1 MLPLYSDLTDQKAA
15 ERVVVAALT
24 KETFLKVFVSG
35 LVRIDA
41 ARLSRQECF
50 VLQRWSSLAL
60 QALRLPA
67 GLKAAH
73 KLLERQVDSCTEHPC
88 IDFHMWHLACKLR
101 SNGVASPAQVTYLD
115 SLIWVR
121 VPWMPIGKAVRATL
135 VKDKA
140 FLKAYTDLANTT
152 GKSTSILM

>member
-1 MLPLYSDLTDQKAA
+1 M
-15 ERVVVAALT
+15 AALT

-67 GLKAAH
+67 GLKAVQ
-73 KLLERQVDSCTEHPC
+73 KLLERQAGS
-88 IDFHMWHLACKLR
+88 
-101 SNGVASPAQVTYLD
+101 
-115 SLIWVR
+115 
-121 VPWMPIGKAVRATL
+121 
-135 VKDKA
+135 
-140 FLKAYTDLANTT
+140 TT
-152 GKSTSILM
+152 GQTCMDLPVIPHMRSAH